1 MKKALLVFSLGLS
14 VSAVQ
19 AQIADH
25 VVISE
30 IYGGGGNTGAV
41 YTNDFIELYNPTS
54 LPVSVNGWSVQYAAA
69 AGTSWAKTDLTGTI
83 PAKGFYLIQQAQGA
97 GGTTALPTPDATGTL
112 ALSGTAGKV
121 ALVNNN
127 TALTGACPT
136 GSQIVDFVGFGTT
149 ANCNEGAANAPAP
162 SNTTSIERKAS
173 ATSTPATLAAG
184 GSEALAGNG
193 YDSNVNGS
201 DFVVKALADIL
212 PQNSSVIEGIAT
224 NTVTAAVGLVPAEP
238 ASNGTFVLTLSSPAP
253 SGGVTITYTLSGT
266 AIAGVDYTDVNA
278 GTLTIPELST
288 SGTINIAVIDDL
300 LAEGN
305 ETILLSLQAATA
317 GYAVSA
323 PAVTTAITDDEV
335 TVTKIGVVQGT
346 GMTATAGAFTVEA
359 IVTGVYPNLSPAGF
373 YIQEEDADIDANPLT
388 SEGIFVVSTQAV
400 TVGDKVR
407 VTGPVQESGASPSFN
422 QAVFSS
428 AVVTVLSNTNPLPTA
443 IDITLPV
450 ADIND
455 FERYEGMLVRF
466 PASLTVTNN
475 YTLGRF
481 GEVGLSA
488 GGIVYQPSQVIDVND
503 AVASGTTA
511 TGNSNL
517 AALNSLNNANKL
529 RSILLDDGTNTTVTL
544 PYADPVD
551 HTLRLGSTISNL
563 TGILGYAFSV
573 YRIQPIPTAPP
584 VFTYATRPA
593 LPDIGNAEVKV
604 ASFNVLNY
612 FNGNGTGGG
621 FPTERGAHSLVE
633 FNRQR
638 DKIISAIAQINADVV
653 GLLEIE
659 NDGTGSNSA
668 IQDLVNGLNNVMG
681 AGTYSFINDGAATQ
695 TYGTDAI
702 RCGILYKPAAVT
714 PNGAAMLSASDSFNR
729 PPLAQ
734 KFTATTTNLSFNFV
748 VNHFK
753 SKGCTGATGSDL
765 DQADGQSCFNNR
777 RKLQSVALL
786 NFFNNTV
793 IPTSGTDRIVSVG
806 DYNAYFEE
814 DPLDILRAN
823 NYTVLGSSTTY
834 SYQFDGQIGSLDHAV
849 VSNSLN
855 NYISGIAKWNINAAE
870 PVYLDYNDLINDGG
884 SDFENP
890 FAAYYTNTAFRS
902 SDHDPV
908 IIGLNLSTPLPV
920 KLNSFEAVKKNNAVE
935 LAWSANTTAAFK
947 EFAVERAGAASEW
960 QQLVTIAANQSG
972 DHYGTTDLAPLKGLN
987 LYRIKCLD
995 QDGSQTYSVIK
1006 QVNFAPGNA
1015 FTFYPNPA
1023 HHVFYLDNAKGRA
1036 AGPVMVSVT
1045 NMLNQVVSQNKWE
1058 APVFPLAYDIGNLPQ
1073 GIYYIRVIEAGNQ
1086 VTVQRLVKK

>member
-1 MKKALLVFSLGLS
+1 MKKALLVFSLGMS
-14 VSAVQ
+14 VSAAQ
-19 AQIADH
+19 AQMADH

-54 LPVSVNGWSVQYAAA
+54 VPVSVSGWSVQYAAA
-69 AGTSWAKTDLTGTI
+69 TGTSWSKTDLTGTI

-112 ALSGTAGKV
+112 TLSGTAGKV

-136 GSQIVDFVGFGTT
+136 GAQIVDFVGFGAT
-149 ANCNEGAANAPAP
+149 ANCYEGAANAPAP

-201 DFVVKALADIL
+201 DFVLKALADIL
-212 PQNSSVIEGIAT
+212 PQNSSVIEGVAT
-224 NTVTAAVGLVPAEP
+224 STVTAAVGLVPAEP
-238 ASNGTFVLTLSSPAP
+238 AANGTFVLTLSSAAP

-266 AIAGVDYTDVNA
+266 ATAGVDYTDANA
-278 GTLTIPELST
+278 GTLIIPEFST

-305 ETILLSLQAATA
+305 ETIILTLQTATA
-317 GYAVSA
+317 GYTVSA
-323 PAVTTAITDDEV
+323 SPVTTAITDDEV
-335 TVTKIGVVQGT
+335 TVTPIGVVQGA
-346 GMTATAGAFTVEA
+346 GMTATAGTFTAEA

-373 YIQEEDADIDANPLT
+373 YLQEEDADMDTNPLT

-400 TVGDKVR
+400 AVGDKVR
-407 VTGPVQESGASPSFN
+407 VTGSVQENAASPSFS

-428 AVVTVLSNTNPLPTA
+428 AVVTVLSNANPLPA
-443 IDITLPV
+443 VIDITLPV
-450 ADIND
+450 TDISD

-466 PASLTVTNN
+466 PSTLTVTNN

-488 GGIVYQPSQVIDVND
+488 GGIVFQPSQVIDVND
-503 AVASGTTA
+503 ATPSGTTA
-511 TGNSNL
+511 TGSSNI

-529 RSILLDDGTNTTVTL
+529 RSILLDDGTNTTVAL

-551 HTLRLGSTISNL
+551 HTLRLGSTVSNL
-563 TGILGYAFSV
+563 TGIMGYAFNV
-573 YRIQPIPTAPP
+573 YRIQPIPAAPP
-584 VFTYATRPA
+584 VFTYAPRPA
-593 LPDIGNAEVKV
+593 LPDVGNAEVKV

-621 FPTERGAHSLVE
+621 FPTDRGAHSLVE

-638 DKIISAIAQINADVV
+638 DKIISAITQINADVV

-659 NDGTGSNSA
+659 NDGTGSNAA
-668 IQDLVNGLNNVMG
+668 IQDLVNGLNAVSG
-681 AGTYSFINDGAATQ
+681 AGTYSFINDGATSQ

-714 PNGAAMLSASDSFNR
+714 PNGAAMLSPSDSFNR

-734 KFTATTTNLSFNFV
+734 KFTAVTTNLSFNFV

-765 DQADGQSCFNNR
+765 DQLDGQSCFNNR

-806 DYNAYFEE
+806 DYNAYYEE

-823 NYTVLGSSTTY
+823 NYTVLGSSTGY

-849 VSNSLN
+849 VSSSLN

-870 PVYLDYNDLINDGG
+870 PVYLDYNDLINDGSG
-884 SDFENP
+884 DFENP

-908 IIGLNLSTPLPV
+908 IIGLHLSTPLPV
-920 KLNSFEAVKKNNAVE
+920 NLSRFDAVKKNNAVE
-935 LAWSANTTAAFK
+935 LTWSAQTTAAFK
-947 EFAVERAGAASEW
+947 VFEIERSDATNEW
-960 QQLVTIAANQSG
+960 SPLVTIQANKSG
-972 DHYGTTDLAPLKGLN
+972 DSYGTIDHNPMKGIN
-987 LYRIKCLD
+987 LYRVKSLD
-995 QDGSQTYSVIK
+995 QDGSYAYSAVK
-1006 QVNFAPGNA
+1006 QVNFMPGDA
-1015 FTFYPNPA
+1015 FAFYPNPA
-1023 HHVFYLDNAKGRA
+1023 HHVLYLDNGKGRS
-1036 AGPVMVSVT
+1036 AGPVTITVT
-1045 NMLNQVVSQNKWE
+1045 NMLNQVVLQNKWE
-1058 APVFPLAYDIGNLPQ
+1058 AALFPLAYPIGSLPQ
-1073 GIYYIRVIEAGNQ
+1073 GIYYVRVIDAGNQ
-1086 VTVQRLVKK
+1086 VTVQRFVKK